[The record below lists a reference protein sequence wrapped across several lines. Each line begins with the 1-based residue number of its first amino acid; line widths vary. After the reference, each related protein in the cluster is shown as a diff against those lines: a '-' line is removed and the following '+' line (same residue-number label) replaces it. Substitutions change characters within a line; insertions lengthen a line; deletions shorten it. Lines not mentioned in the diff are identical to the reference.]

1 MKKFQFSLEK
11 MLNYKDSLLKEEK
24 NKLLQIRARK
34 NDLDMRIESARSQIE
49 NMGRERTE
57 KAAHGIS
64 VMEMRSYGY
73 SIENTQKLVKALAD
87 DRARVERQIEKQLAV
102 VLGITQEVS
111 GLEKLKEK
119 QLEAYRYQAGKE
131 EELVISELVTSKY
144 IAEQVVAAQ
153 QP

>member
-34 NDLDMRIESARSQIE
+34 NDLDMRIESARNQIE
-49 NMGRERTE
+49 SMGRERTE
-57 KAAHGIS
+57 KATRGIS